1 MLNKSKIKMG
11 SNRSFGL
18 VFFVVFIMI
27 ALWSFRGDLN
37 QIKILPLFI
46 SVFFLV
52 LGLLNSKILTP
63 LNKIWFKFGI
73 FLGNIIAPLVMG
85 IVFFLVVTPT
95 GMIIK
100 MFGKD
105 LLGLKF
111 DHKKHSYWI
120 KRDKTNTTMRKQF

>member
-1 MLNKSKIKMG
+1 MTSQNLKIVQ
-11 SNRSFGL
+11 NTR
-18 VFFVVFIMI
+18 
-27 ALWSFRGDLN
+27 D
-37 QIKILPLFI
+37 
-46 SVFFLV
+46 
-52 LGLLNSKILTP
+52 
-63 LNKIWFKFGI
+63 KFGI